1 MCVAKFRRMTRR
13 RFRARLSSALVV
25 SIISLGVPTVAR
37 SSAPEPTPGASP
49 MFIDYRDV
57 KWQPLLPGVEQGSQI
72 AILRVDPKTQ
82 ATELLMRL
90 PPRSHV
96 RPHYHSANETHV
108 VVRGSFLMAHG
119 DKIEEL
125 APGGFNYMPSK
136 MVHEAWSGPG
146 EDTVLFISLDGPW
159 DIHWTQGAPT
169 VDDLNVNLPN
179 IRR

>member
-1 MCVAKFRRMTRR
+1 MSRRSLRDRLSFALVLSIVSLGFSMQ
-13 RFRARLSSALVV
+13 ALSSAAE
-25 SIISLGVPTVAR
+25 P
-37 SSAPEPTPGASP
+37 APAASP
-49 MFIDYRDV
+49 MFINYRDV
-57 KWQPLLPGVEQGSQI
+57 KWQPLLPEVPQGSQI

-82 ATELLMRL
+82 ATELLVRL

-119 DKIEEL
+119 DKVEEL
-125 APGGFNYMPSK
+125 GPGGFNYMPSK

-169 VDDLNVNLPN
+169 ADDLNVNLPN
-179 IRR
+179 MGR